1 MFSYYVIHQDGRGVY
16 DYGRLNSLADFSFTV
31 LVKLYNLFVD
41 AISTEK
47 RNFNLKK
54 KTKKKKK
61 RKRDSKD
68 FQINGM
74 SEHFGVAVRAIHRL
88 IGGDQVKYY
97 TDR

>member
-54 KTKKKKK
+54 KQKK
-61 RKRDSKD
+61 RKKEREIQKI
-68 FQINGM
+68 F
-74 SEHFGVAVRAIHRL
+74 
-88 IGGDQVKYY
+88 K
-97 TDR
+97 